1 MRGFGFGVEGLG
13 HVQGL
18 GLGALGRRVVFL
30 SGSTVWSVSSGWC
43 FEVQV
48 GFGALGYWTHR
59 RGVISGVGL
68 YKEPQLD
75 ADMDSD
81 SFVECCLHLGTV
93 CSKS

>member
-1 MRGFGFGVEGLG
+1 MRGFGFGALG
-13 HVQGL
+13 QGL

-30 SGSTVWSVSSGWC
+30 SGSRVWSVSSGWC
-43 FEVQV
+43 FEMHV

-75 ADMDSD
+75 ADMGSD
-81 SFVECCLHLGTV
+81 SFVECCLHLSM
-93 CSKS
+93 CAPNPKP